1 MNQPIAINNKE
12 KNSPNSLIGK
22 DGTNQT
28 TPAKASV
35 ESVSQLTERVFPRL
49 QMRAEYQVCLG
60 FDQIFSCLSSM
71 DDGWC
76 DDSSEQPS
84 SSFTHSVDTLTG
96 DSLRFSSY
104 EEVMAGMEG
113 GQKSDISSVD
123 VIDSSAGGFC
133 LELDSA
139 AMGYPSV
146 GQILAVREN
155 KSSQWK
161 VCVIRWSRPSAEGVQ
176 VGVELIA
183 PSAYKTLLRDPYTQA
198 VISPAIYIPG
208 VELVGVPES
217 VVIPARR
224 NLANGDKVLVRNFG
238 DDKPYLLDKTGL
250 LTGSVKRMFL
260 SNADADTV
268 HERTDVAV
276 GDIWATF

>member
-1 MNQPIAINNKE
+1 MTQPIAINNQNANPVSFSE
-12 KNSPNSLIGK
+12 KVTKISAVGV
-22 DGTNQT
+22 
-28 TPAKASV
+28 PAQPV
-35 ESVSQLTERVFPRL
+35 LQLTERVFPRL

-60 FDQIFSCLSSM
+60 FDQIFSVLSSM

-76 DDSSEQPS
+76 DETVTSASESHTMDS
-84 SSFTHSVDTLTG
+84 LTG
-96 DSLRFSSY
+96 DALLFSSY

-113 GQKSDISSVD
+113 QASDISSVD

-133 LELDSA
+133 LELDADSL
-139 AMGYPSV
+139 GYPSV
-146 GQILAVREN
+146 GQVLAVREN
-155 KSSQWK
+155 KLSQWK
-161 VCVIRWSRPSAEGVQ
+161 VCVIRWARPSAEGVQ

-217 VVIPARR
+217 VVIPTRR
-224 NLANGDKVLVRNFG
+224 NLSNGDKVLVRNFG
-238 DDKPYLLDKTGL
+238 DDKPHLLDKTGL

-260 SNADADTV
+260 SSADTDSV
-268 HERTDVAV
+268 HERTDVAAA
-276 GDIWATF
+276 DIWATF